1 MELTC
6 LCCLAE
12 ATLTYKMST
21 RCEFRTDECNDT
33 NPSNS
38 MVQLGELYA
47 LLIQLPSK
55 KLLSDVQLLYDDIC
69 SRCVDMLKDFY
80 RFRMRAMKAY
90 EELLTKA
97 NIAKIINSLE
107 QSSASNEE
115 TEQSKDY
122 IGNTGENT
130 NIQRL
135 QSSGNT
141 QAGYF
146 VCTTC
151 QKQFKNRKLLSR
163 HQEIHSTTK
172 NYKCQYCEM
181 QFAAKA
187 SCYNHEL
194 RIHIKDSQRNGKQ
207 TLVSNKKSS
216 NAAKKRRLPET
227 SNENPEHQQIKKPRF
242 PCDLCLKSFTRKSS
256 LNDHKL
262 VLHAGVRQHV
272 CHICNR
278 TFGKENS
285 LKTHLVLHVGKKYRC
300 KLCSKSFAKGSFL
313 RKHLEEHELPESKR
327 RYTCGVCSKKFT
339 TMSHL
344 NDHELIH
351 SNEKPHKCNHCER
364 SFRQKQQLKVHT
376 YQHFGKPFQCT
387 YCDMAYTSPSRLQA
401 HVNKHHPRREQTCA
415 NKSGFGTVGE
425 TSTVLQPDF
434 GDKAVNEEILNE
446 ICYQI
451 NSNPIMLEN
460 IDAGGVNLICNE
472 PIVFLNE

>member
-12 ATLTYKMST
+12 ANVTFKMST
-21 RCEFRTDECNDT
+21 KCEFRADECNDAE
-33 NPSNS
+33 PSNR
-38 MVQLGELYA
+38 MIQLGELYA
-47 LLIQLPSK
+47 QLILLPTK
-55 KLLSDVQLLYDDIC
+55 KLLSEIQLLYDDIC
-69 SRCVDMLKDFY
+69 SRCVGMLKDFY
-80 RFRMRAMKAY
+80 RFRMRAIKAY
-90 EELLTKA
+90 EELQTKA

-107 QSSASNEE
+107 QSSTANEE
-115 TEQSKDY
+115 AEQANEC
-122 IGNTGENT
+122 IENT
-130 NIQRL
+130 NDEQL
-135 QSSGNT
+135 QSSQN
-141 QAGYF
+141 ADARNL
-146 VCTTC
+146 VCATC
-151 QKQFKNRKLLSR
+151 QKQFKTRRMLTR
-163 HQEIHSTTK
+163 HEEIHSSTK

-181 QFAAKA
+181 QFVAKA
-187 SCYNHEL
+187 TRYNHEL
-194 RIHIKDSQRNGKQ
+194 RMHRKVLQRNENQ
-207 TLVSNKKSS
+207 TASKTFSK
-216 NAAKKRRLPET
+216 AGKKRRLHET
-227 SNENPEHQQIKKPRF
+227 TNKQSEQKPKPTF
-242 PCDLCLKSFTRKSS
+242 QCDLCLKSFTRKSS

-262 VLHAGVRQHV
+262 VLHGGVRRHV

-300 KLCSKSFAKGSFL
+300 KFCSKSFAKGSFL

-327 RYTCGVCSKKFT
+327 KHTCAVCSKKFT
-339 TMSHL
+339 TMAHL

-376 YQHFGKPFQCT
+376 YQHFGKPFRCT
-387 YCDMAYTSPSRLQA
+387 YCEMAYTSPSRLQA
-401 HVNKHHPRREQTCA
+401 HVNKHHPKRDAQAGA
-415 NKSGFGTVGE
+415 NKSGFAAMGSE
-425 TSTVLQPDF
+425 TMSTVLQPDF